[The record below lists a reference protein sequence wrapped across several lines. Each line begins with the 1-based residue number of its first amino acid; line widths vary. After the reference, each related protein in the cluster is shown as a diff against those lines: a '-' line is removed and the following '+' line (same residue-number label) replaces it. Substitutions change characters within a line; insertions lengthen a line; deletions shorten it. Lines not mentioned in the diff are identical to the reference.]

1 MSTQIINQGF
11 SAADLN
17 ALDLIADI
25 QFNEPLSSAAIN
37 RKFYGLFPEGVYRGF
52 NAVPAGGLTVSVGDD
67 PVNVAVVNVDG
78 FMINVHSLRPIK
90 LEIPVG
96 REVYGIIEAN
106 YAIGRKTTQVDINAS
121 IKAADLRIINPNEL
135 RKNHV
140 IAFTANLPVGTKEL
154 TKEHI
159 LTDKRQQSSALDE
172 TATRVIQMLDE
183 HVKNADPHPQYAK
196 KVSPTFTGTPKAP
209 TPPDAAKDTEIATA
223 AFVLSRIAH
232 LVGSAP
238 DVMDTLQEISA
249 ALNNNPNFATEIL
262 QQLAG
267 KMSKSENGA
276 DIPDKS
282 KFMSNLGVPNAIA
295 DAVKSVQDKV
305 NNDTLIV
312 HGTALSVDL
321 NTLGSLAHRGVYY
334 QPANAGATADKH
346 YPTQEAGTLLVTPSA
361 YGCQQEYTAFS
372 SCRKFCRGLSAAWNG
387 ANGPWGEWVEVGVS
401 LPVGIP
407 FPWPSDAVPA
417 GWAIMQGQA
426 FDKAHCPQLAKAYPS
441 GVLPDMRG
449 QTIKGNPNGRGL
461 LSYEADGI
469 KSHNHS
475 ASAMNTDLG
484 NKGTS
489 GFDYGNKSTNASGDH
504 QHGGID
510 PYSGVG
516 ANNPWRQTGTD
527 GNGRGTL
534 TAGGGNH
541 AHTVYIG
548 AHSHTVYIG
557 AHGHVVNVAAAGNPE
572 NTVKNISFHYIVR
585 LA

>member
-140 IAFTANLPVGTKEL
+140 IVFTANLPVGTKEV

-172 TATRVIQMLDE
+172 TANRVIQMLDE
-183 HVKNADPHPQYAK
+183 HVKNADPHTQYAK
-196 KVSPTFTGTPKAP
+196 KESPTFTGTPKAP

-321 NTLGSLAHRGVYY
+321 NTLGSINHRGVYF
-334 QPANAGATADKH
+334 QPTTLEAKTSLN
-346 YPTQEAGTLLVTPSA
+346 YPVEEAGTLLVTPSA
-361 YGCQQEYTAFS
+361 YGCQQEYTSFNT
-372 SCRKFCRGLSAAWNG
+372 CRKFCRGLATNWNG
-387 ANGPWGEWVEVGVS
+387 ANGPWGKWVEVGVS

-407 FPWPSDAVPA
+407 FPWPSNTVPA

-426 FDKAHCPQLAKAYPS
+426 FDKAKCPQLALAYPS

-489 GFDYGNKSTNASGDH
+489 GFDYGNKSTTGGGDH
-504 QHGGID
+504 QHA
-510 PYSGVG
+510 YTTF
-516 ANNPWRQTGTD
+516 ARE
-527 GNGRGTL
+527 
-534 TAGGGNH
+534 GGGSWGFYANASNGGDKLTTVSGGH

-572 NTVKNISFHYIVR
+572 NTVKNISFHYIAR

>member
-140 IAFTANLPVGTKEL
+140 IVFTANLPVGTKEV

-172 TATRVIQMLDE
+172 TANRVIQMLDE
-183 HVKNADPHPQYAK
+183 HVKSADPHTQYAK
-196 KVSPTFTGTPKAP
+196 KESPTFTGTPKAP

-262 QQLAG
+262 QQLSG
-267 KMSKSENGA
+267 KMSKSANGSDIA
-276 DIPDKS
+276 DKRS
-282 KFMSNLGVPNAIA
+282 FMANLGVPNAIA
-295 DAVKSVQDKV
+295 DAIKVVQDKIDGDIFPLH
-305 NNDTLIV
+305 N
-312 HGTALSVDL
+312 TALSVDL
-321 NTLGSLAHRGVYY
+321 NTLGSLAHKGVYF

-346 YPTQEAGTLLVTPSA
+346 YPGQEAGTLLVTPSA
-361 YGCQQEYTAFS
+361 YGCQQEYTTFN
-372 SCRKFCRGLSAAWNG
+372 SCRKFCRGLTGAWNG

-407 FPWPSDAVPA
+407 QPWPNANVPA
-417 GWAIMQGQA
+417 GWTVMQGQA
-426 FDKAHCPQLAKAYPS
+426 FDKAKYPKLAQAYPS
-441 GVLPDMRG
+441 GTLPDMRG

-489 GFDYGNKSTNASGDH
+489 GFDYGNKSTTGGGDH
-504 QHGGID
+504 QHA
-510 PYSGVG
+510 YTTF
-516 ANNPWRQTGTD
+516 ARE
-527 GNGRGTL
+527 
-534 TAGGGNH
+534 GGGSWGFYANASNGGDKLTTVSGGH

-572 NTVKNISFHYIVR
+572 NTVKNISFLYIVR